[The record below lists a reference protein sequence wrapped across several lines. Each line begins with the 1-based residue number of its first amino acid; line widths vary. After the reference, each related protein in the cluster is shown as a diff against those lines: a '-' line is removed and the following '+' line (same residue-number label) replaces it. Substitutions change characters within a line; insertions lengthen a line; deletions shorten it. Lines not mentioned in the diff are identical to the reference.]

1 MKKNAIIYIDD
12 THAQV
17 TKAFEKQARIFG
29 TPEYREWRAYRQDFP
44 SAQMVTKTIK
54 KNTSKRTYKNLTY
67 ANMERFLNMQANGKE
82 LIKEF
87 NDQKAIAAIQQ
98 NPYRAVLA
106 WFLTKFPKYDEY
118 RSSLLTTVRR
128 WSLPPGMT
136 TTSKPFP
143 ISNIEVHIS
152 KRREFD
158 TMEFTRTRMIGYL
171 LLFCTTGGEYHKER
185 ERLTSLTDEALK
197 AEFIDQYN
205 SLRGA
210 HPDHPLYEGNT
221 PDLYLDF

>member
-44 SAQMVTKTIK
+44 IAQMVTKTIK

-67 ANMERFLNMQANGKE
+67 VNMERFLNMQPNGKA

-87 NDQKAIAAIQQ
+87 NDQKETAAIQQ

-106 WFLTKFPKYDEY
+106 WFLAKFPKYDEY
-118 RSSLLTTVRR
+118 KEFFADNGEAVEPTAEDADNFKAV
-128 WSLPPGMT
+128 
-136 TTSKPFP
+136 
-143 ISNIEVHIS
+143 SN
-152 KRREFD
+152 F
-158 TMEFTRTRMIGYL
+158 
-171 LLFCTTGGEYHKER
+171 
-185 ERLTSLTDEALK
+185 
-197 AEFIDQYN
+197 
-205 SLRGA
+205 
-210 HPDHPLYEGNT
+210 
-221 PDLYLDF
+221 